1 MPAVAPHPPEPC
13 GLLAGRTVVVTA
25 AAGTGIGFATGRRCA
40 LEGATVLLSDRHAQR
55 LGEYA
60 DRLAGEIGQPVARLA
75 CDVTDDAAV
84 GRLVDGAIDAL
95 GHIDTW
101 INNAG
106 MGFTRPVVDTTEE
119 EWRRIVDISLS
130 GTFRCLRAVLPHMM
144 ARETGVIVNVGSVV
158 GWRAEAGQGA
168 YAAAKAGVAAL
179 TRCAALEAAPHGVRI
194 NTVVPSL
201 ALHENVVKVSDPDFL
216 AEIVGREPLRRAA
229 EPWEVANTIVFLASE
244 LSSYLTGE
252 SLAVSSRHA

>member
-1 MPAVAPHPPEPC
+1 
-13 GLLAGRTVVVTA
+13 
-25 AAGTGIGFATGRRCA
+25 
-40 LEGATVLLSDRHAQR
+40 
-55 LGEYA
+55 
-60 DRLAGEIGQPVARLA
+60 
-75 CDVTDDAAV
+75 
-84 GRLVDGAIDAL
+84 
-95 GHIDTW
+95 
-101 INNAG
+101 
-106 MGFTRPVVDTTEE
+106 MGFTRTVVDTTEE
-119 EWRRIVDISLS
+119 EWHRIVDISLS

-144 ARETGVIVNVGSVV
+144 ARETGAIVNVGSVV
-158 GWRAEAGQGA
+158 SWRAEAGQGA

-179 TRCAALEAAPHGVRI
+179 TRCAAREAAPHGVRI

-216 AEIVGREPLRRAA
+216 AEIVGREPLGRAA